1 MWVADIYCELAWV
14 SERKGNLGEPR
25 YRLTRGVSRSPGVA
39 IDLLLYGDDQQLRHV
54 RMLIHTDGKEIADR
68 CIDLN
73 VQLWTNAI
81 EVCMILQTGKSFRVA
96 LGEENMV
103 MVALLEGDQN
113 SPAPSGQLSAPAN
126 PLDYRNLALGMAAW
140 NADLKPYVFYLRRLI
155 DIGFPL
161 DVRWLHGYRLLE
173 WHFVQS
179 KAQLQKSAAW
189 RTFLGRFATQLQ
201 PLAKRNQSLWG
212 LIEEARAAA
221 AHAGIDDRPE
231 AERLA
236 DPMTVMQKTFRTL
249 EEMVMTVLNEHPA
262 TANGP
267 VRFHR
272 RPV

>member
-1 MWVADIYCELAWV
+1 
-14 SERKGNLGEPR
+14 
-25 YRLTRGVSRSPGVA
+25 
-39 IDLLLYGDDQQLRHV
+39 
-54 RMLIHTDGKEIADR
+54 MLIRTDSKEIADR

-73 VQLWTNAI
+73 VQLWVNAI

-96 LGEENMV
+96 LGEANMV

-113 SPAPSGQLSAPAN
+113 SPAPSAQLQAAAN
-126 PLDYRNLALGMAAW
+126 PLDYKNLALGMAAW
-140 NADLKPYVFYLRRLI
+140 NVDLKPYVFYLRRLF

-161 DVRWLHGYRLLE
+161 DVRWLNGYRLLE

-179 KAQLQKSAAW
+179 RAQLQKSPAW

-201 PLAKRNQSLWG
+201 PIAKPNQSLWG
-212 LIEEARAAA
+212 LIEEARASA
-221 AHAGIDDRPE
+221 AHADIDDRPE
-231 AERLA
+231 AERSA